1 MSKVKGKGEYRE
13 VELFE
18 EGLGG
23 AESAKSGREAVGGS
37 AATRGASGTVGGT
50 AVTTPCSEGAAGT
63 VKGKKKSRRGKRIV
77 TLKQLE
83 EEKCKPVKRGRKRV
97 KPNKARDDFYAD
109 LEAQQLAKDAMNII
123 AGEIEMAEAE
133 AMDAAKKI
141 MPRTAADLEVV
152 AEDEVVGGEGGKKG
166 EDGSDLGDGIAE
178 DETPEWV
185 KAVMARRAAL
195 QKIKNTDMY
204 QVYARINPRILK
216 HFVSR
221 AFIGYPACT
230 ILGQDEVIGLCCSM
244 PPEDA
249 IAPGFSL
256 VCRSRDKKHKPG
268 DEHVQQ
274 DADFLTDLQ
283 AYGMDKEI
291 DKLCIKFGTYKRLY
305 GIGIAIPIVRLKN
318 GHTFD
323 EEYDPELIEPGSFK
337 GFNVVDPSKVA
348 WDFDANTLYNP
359 LSEWYQKP
367 EYLRL
372 VATMGTED
380 ESLSGEQRMHRSWLI
395 TSNYREVGED
405 LLATYLYGGQPLSQI
420 LYERVFCANKLANE
434 IVALAMSKR
443 VFVMETNVK
452 AALAKAKSTNN
463 LLERLN
469 YFRNNHSVLFKE
481 TGTGQVYN
489 METSLADLQP
499 LCSQQFQLVASYSGI
514 PITKLFK
521 NVPSGLQA
529 TGQYQEEDYAQTIK
543 PIRKDFEHLINRY
556 YEMLLKSEYEDR
568 DDLAVRCQ
576 FAPFIAPKA
585 QEVQQI
591 ASGKMSMVC
600 QGLQAGLVT
609 ITEGRAIL
617 KKGDDNG
624 VFESIASE
632 TPELLKKI
640 EAMKDPEKQQEM
652 QMKMQQAQAGAQGGM
667 PGAGGQPE
675 NPQFEQN
682 KTVFQDALNEVL
694 GGGGEG
700 EGEGGEGEGEGEG
713 GEQSKSGVEGEGGE
727 ESKAGVEGEGGE
739 GEGE

>member
-1 MSKVKGKGEYRE
+1 MSAFVESDLFGES
-13 VELFE
+13 
-18 EGLGG
+18 G
-23 AESAKSGREAVGGS
+23 AGSESASQVSDCKTQSKSVAASRDAQKKRSGGN
-37 AATRGASGTVGGT
+37 AQ
-50 AVTTPCSEGAAGT
+50 
-63 VKGKKKSRRGKRIV
+63 KKSRRGKKVV
-77 TLKQLE
+77 TLQQLE
-83 EEKCKPVKRGRKRV
+83 DEKCKPVKPNRKRE
-97 KPNKARDDFYAD
+97 KPREAKDSFYED
-109 LEAQQLAKDAMNII
+109 LAAQQMMKDAMGII
-123 AGEIEMAEAE
+123 AGELEMSDAE
-133 AMDAAKKI
+133 AMEAAKKI
-141 MPRTAADLEVV
+141 MPKTAADLEIV
-152 AEDEVVGGEGGKKG
+152 AEDADITEAGEVGA
-166 EDGSDLGDGIAE
+166 DGVAE
-178 DETPEWV
+178 DAAPSPEAI
-185 KAVMARRAAL
+185 KAAMARRAAL
-195 QKIKNTDMY
+195 QKIKNTDLY

-230 ILGQDEVIGLCCSM
+230 ILGQDEVIGLCCAM

-249 IAPGFSL
+249 ISPGFSL
-256 VCRSRDKKHKPG
+256 VCRSRDRLHKPG
-268 DEHVQQ
+268 DAHIQQ
-274 DADFLTDLQ
+274 DATFLEDLQ
-283 AYGMDKEI
+283 SYGMDKEI
-291 DKLCIKFGTYKRLY
+291 DRLCIKFGTYKRLY
-305 GIGIAIPIVRLKN
+305 GIGIAVPIVRLKK
-318 GHTFD
+318 GHTFE
-323 EEYDPELIEPGSFK
+323 EEYDPALIEPGTFK

-372 VATMGTED
+372 ISTMGTEE
-380 ESLSGEQRMHRSWLI
+380 ESLGTDERMHRSWLF
-395 TSNYREVGED
+395 TANYREVGED

-452 AALAKAKSTNN
+452 AALAAAKKTNN

-543 PIRKDFEHLINRY
+543 PIRKDFEHLINRW
-556 YEMLLKSEYEDR
+556 YEMLLASEYEDR
-568 DDLAVRCQ
+568 EDLAVRCQ

-591 ASGKMSMVC
+591 ATGKMSMVC
-600 QGLQAGLVT
+600 QGIQAGLIT
-609 ITEGRAIL
+609 ITEGRGIL
-617 KKGDDNG
+617 KKADDNG
-624 VFESIASE
+624 TFESIASE

-640 EAMKDPEKQQEM
+640 EDMKDPEKQQEM
-652 QMKMQQAQAGAQGGM
+652 QMKMQQGAQGGM
-667 PGAGGQPE
+667 PGAPDGGGQPA

-694 GGGGEG
+694 GGETGESGDGQTQG
-700 EGEGGEGEGEGEG
+700 ETQQEAQPPETPQS
-713 GEQSKSGVEGEGGE
+713 EQSPDGEAGESQQEG
-727 ESKAGVEGEGGE
+727 
-739 GEGE
+739 

>member
-1 MSKVKGKGEYRE
+1 MMRRKCAMSKFVECELFGEEKGKG
-13 VELFE
+13 
-18 EGLGG
+18 
-23 AESAKSGREAVGGS
+23 ATSPS
-37 AATRGASGTVGGT
+37 AA
-50 AVTTPCSEGAAGT
+50 GAAGENPRQAT
-63 VKGKKKSRRGKRIV
+63 KKKSRRGKRVI
-77 TLKQLE
+77 TLQQLE
-83 EEKCKPVKRGRKRV
+83 DDKCKPVKKSRKRERSRPA
-97 KPNKARDDFYAD
+97 KDSFYED
-109 LEAQQLAKDAMNII
+109 LAAQQLVQDAISII
-123 AGEIEMAEAE
+123 SGELEMGKGEALE
-133 AMDAAKKI
+133 AAKKI
-141 MPRTAADLEVV
+141 MPKTAADFEVV
-152 AEDEVVGGEGGKKG
+152 AEDTDIQDAGA
-166 EDGSDLGDGIAE
+166 DGVAE
-178 DETPEWV
+178 DAAPDV

-195 QKIKNTDMY
+195 QKIKNTDLY

-221 AFIGYPACT
+221 AFIGYQACT
-230 ILGQDEVIGLCCSM
+230 ILGQDEVIGLCCAM

-256 VCRSRDKKHKPG
+256 ACRSRSRLHKPG
-268 DEHVQQ
+268 DEHTQQ
-274 DADFLTDLQ
+274 DATFLEDLQ
-283 AYGMDKEI
+283 TYGMDKNI
-291 DKLCIKFGTYKRLY
+291 DSLCIKFGTYKRLY
-305 GIGIAIPIVRLKN
+305 GIGIAIPIVRLKE

-323 EEYDPELIEPGSFK
+323 EEYDPKFIEPGSFK

-348 WDFDANTLYNP
+348 WDFDADTLYNP

-372 VATMGTED
+372 TSAMGTED
-380 ESLSGEQRMHRSWLI
+380 ESLGHDKRMHRSWLV
-395 TSNYREVGED
+395 TANYREVGED

-452 AALAKAKSTNN
+452 AALAAAKKTNN

-543 PIRKDFEHLINRY
+543 PIRKDFEHLINRW
-556 YEMLLKSEYEDR
+556 YEMMIASEYPDR
-568 DDLAVRCQ
+568 KDLAVRCQ

-585 QEVQQI
+585 KEIQQI

-600 QGLQAGLVT
+600 QGIQTGLLT
-609 ITEGRAIL
+609 ITEARGIL
-617 KKGDDNG
+617 KKADDNG
-624 VFESIASE
+624 TFESVASD

-640 EAMKDPEKQQEM
+640 EDMKDPDKQQEM
-652 QMKMQQAQAGAQGGM
+652 QMKMMQAQQGGQGA
-667 PGAGGQPE
+667 PGDGGQPS

-682 KTVFQDALNEVL
+682 KTVFQDALREVL
-694 GGGGEG
+694 GGDGGGTEKQPGDGSAQPEVGQETEQPAEQDAGAQPEQGGGQGGEVA
-700 EGEGGEGEGEGEG
+700 ETAQE
-713 GEQSKSGVEGEGGE
+713 SE
-727 ESKAGVEGEGGE
+727 EAQG
-739 GEGE
+739 